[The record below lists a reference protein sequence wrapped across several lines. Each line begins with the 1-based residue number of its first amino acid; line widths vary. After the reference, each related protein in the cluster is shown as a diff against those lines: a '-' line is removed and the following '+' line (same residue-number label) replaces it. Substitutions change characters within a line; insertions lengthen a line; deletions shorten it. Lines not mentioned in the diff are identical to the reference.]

1 MTTVDSRA
9 TQPGVL
15 QIGVHDD
22 KAIARAVFAR
32 GDGQLVTEVAG
43 EIDDADTGIG
53 ALQGDEPR
61 E

>member
-1 MTTVDSRA
+1 
-9 TQPGVL
+9 
-15 QIGVHDD
+15 
-22 KAIARAVFAR
+22 VFDTR

-43 EIDDADTGIG
+43 EIDDADTRIG